1 MINEQIC
8 SRGLIPQTRRNI
20 WCIIRL
26 IIPAAAERSHAAA
39 AEHEHI
45 FILHLFFFLLFFLFW
60 GCCLSFSHTAPPLPS
75 LLKRA
80 EISWVQMFFFFF
92 PLSLLLQS
100 HFESNLVK
108 GDSTINSSPVMF
120 SPPTRRKWSLFSSFS
135 AFLRSHRPRCADG
148 TANYL

>member
-20 WCIIRL
+20 WCIITL

-45 FILHLFFFLLFFLFW
+45 FILHLFFFLLFFFYSGAAVYPFLTRRHRFPRSSKEQKSH
-60 GCCLSFSHTAPPLPS
+60 GCKC
-75 LLKRA
+75 
-80 EISWVQMFFFFF
+80 VFFF
-92 PLSLLLQS
+92 LLQS

-148 TANYL
+148 TANYS

>member
-45 FILHLFFFLLFFLFW
+45 FILDLFFFFILWLLFILFSR
-60 GCCLSFSHTAPPLPS
+60 GASASLAPQKSRNLMGANVFFS
-75 LLKRA
+75 
-80 EISWVQMFFFFF
+80 
-92 PLSLLLQS
+92 PLSLLPES

-108 GDSTINSSPVMF
+108 GDSAINSSPVMF
-120 SPPTRRKWSLFSSFS
+120 SPPNHRKWSLFSSFS
-135 AFLRSHRPRCADG
+135 AFSRSLRPRCADG
-148 TANYL
+148 APNYS